1 MKWIDLDVGECLAD
15 VPQVD
20 LGVVTVPVV
29 DCATPHKAE
38 VYFRGGMW
46 VNTTVPD
53 VANQECV
60 AEFPK
65 YTGQSI
71 NGGPYTMTYLV
82 DAEQDRTTN
91 DPQNAPAPGTVICLL
106 EDANGRPLTVSARH

>member
-1 MKWIDLDVGECLAD
+1 MSLIKSVLRSFL
-15 VPQVD
+15 
-20 LGVVTVPVV
+20 
-29 DCATPHKAE
+29 
-38 VYFRGGMW
+38 
-46 VNTTVPD
+46 
-53 VANQECV
+53 
-60 AEFPK
+60 K